1 MLGFMMTKNYFQ
13 LIHSVK
19 LILTKNKLNIKLFI
33 FKYIHIK
40 IY

>member
-13 LIHSVK
+13 LIHYGK